1 MIALAPIADLIDMN
15 KLIVFKIILAPFFL
29 FPIDHLDELLDYV
42 QNKSEIRE
50 GGSSVYNYEGLTYV
64 VSVASVVVGNKTEQ
78 SCKTAGS
85 AKAKKEMLAYINGS
99 EISSYTE
106 LSTAETVS
114 ETLEGT
120 MFEAK
125 QEYIEVIR
133 ERVLGMINQTVP
145 LGGWYSDDRS
155 VYYYAIYRIVE

>member
-1 MIALAPIADLIDMN
+1 MNRLIVFTIALAY
-15 KLIVFKIILAPFFL
+15 FFSVNPNRL
-29 FPIDHLDELLDYV
+29 EVLLNYV
-42 QNKSEIRE
+42 QAKSEIRE
-50 GGSSVYNYEGLTYV
+50 GGSSVYNYEGMTYV
-64 VSVASVVVGNKTEQ
+64 ISVAAVAVGNKTELN
-78 SCKTAGS
+78 CKTAGA
-85 AKAKKEMLAYINGS
+85 AKAKKEMFAYVNGS

-106 LSTAETVS
+106 LTTSETVS

-120 MFEAK
+120 KVEAR
-125 QEYIEVIR
+125 QEYTEIIR

>member
-1 MIALAPIADLIDMN
+1 MN
-15 KLIVFKIILAPFFL
+15 RLIVFVITLTSFYSSQPTRL
-29 FPIDHLDELLDYV
+29 EVLLDYV

-50 GGSSVYNYEGLTYV
+50 GGSSVYNYDGLTYV
-64 VSVASVVVGNKTEQ
+64 ISVASVAVGNKTEQ

>member
-1 MIALAPIADLIDMN
+1 MNIISIFSIAL
-15 KLIVFKIILAPFFL
+15 VTFL
-29 FPIDHLDELLDYV
+29 FAQPGRTEVLLDYV

-64 VSVASVVVGNKTEQ
+64 ISVASVAVGNKTELN
-78 SCKTAGS
+78 CKTAGA
-85 AKAKKEMLAYINGS
+85 AKAKKEMLSYINGS

-106 LSTAETVS
+106 LSTSETVS

-120 MFEAK
+120 KVEAK
-125 QEYIEVIR
+125 QEYVEVIR

-145 LGGWYSDDRS
+145 LGGWYSDDRN

>member
-1 MIALAPIADLIDMN
+1 MMALSY
-15 KLIVFKIILAPFFL
+15 FFSVNSNQ
-29 FPIDHLDELLDYV
+29 LDVLLDYV
-42 QNKSEIRE
+42 QTKSEIRE
-50 GGSSVYNYEGLTYV
+50 GGSSVYNYEGVTYV
-64 VSVASVVVGNKTEQ
+64 ISVAAVAVGNKTELN
-78 SCKTAGS
+78 CKTAGA
-85 AKAKKEMLAYINGS
+85 AKAKKEMLAYVNGS

-106 LSTAETVS
+106 LTTSETVT

-120 MFEAK
+120 KVEAR
-125 QEYIEVIR
+125 QEYTEIIR

>member
-1 MIALAPIADLIDMN
+1 MSNFFSFILFLLPLLISSPGC
-15 KLIVFKIILAPFFL
+15 LEV
-29 FPIDHLDELLDYV
+29 LLDYV
-42 QNKSEIRE
+42 QTKSEIRE
-50 GGSSVYNYEGLTYV
+50 GGSSVYNYEGMTYV
-64 VSVASVVVGNKTEQ
+64 VSVASVAVGTKNEQ
-78 SCKTAGS
+78 NCKTAGS
-85 AKAKKEMLAYINGS
+85 AKAKKEMLSYINGS

-106 LSTAETVS
+106 LTTSETVS
-114 ETLEGT
+114 ETLDGT
-120 MFEAK
+120 KVEAK